1 MSSKQIPSA
10 VGAGIALVGL
20 AVGAALTPVAARVQ
34 TETAPI
40 ERGVVVTISTTTP
53 RQVPKAHWGIYA
65 LAEYDYSPSGKK
77 MTVVKKNDLIV
88 EQDMGIGQ
96 GFNRAG
102 VKLKSGEYEIHV
114 QPDNSREIV
123 KHFLVDN
130 LSTTNIALNFDVAWI
145 EDPEDRRKVEVV
157 RLGPPL
163 GDLEARVAALEKK
176 NGIASPGDGLPK
188 KTAP

>member
-1 MSSKQIPSA
+1 MSRKQLPLA
-10 VGAGIALVGL
+10 VGVGIALVGL
-20 AVGAALTPVAARVQ
+20 GAGAALTPVAARVQ
-34 TETAPI
+34 DTAPI
-40 ERGVVVTISTTTP
+40 ERGVVITIGTTTP

-77 MTVVKKNDLIV
+77 MTIVKKNDLIV
-88 EQDMGIGQ
+88 EQDMGIGG

-130 LSTTNIALNFDVAWI
+130 LSTANIALDFNVAWI
-145 EDPEDRRKVEVV
+145 EDPEERKKLEVV
-157 RLGPPL
+157 RIGPPL
-163 GDLEARVAALEKK
+163 GDLEARITALEKK
-176 NGIASPGDGLPK
+176 NGIIPGK
-188 KTAP
+188 